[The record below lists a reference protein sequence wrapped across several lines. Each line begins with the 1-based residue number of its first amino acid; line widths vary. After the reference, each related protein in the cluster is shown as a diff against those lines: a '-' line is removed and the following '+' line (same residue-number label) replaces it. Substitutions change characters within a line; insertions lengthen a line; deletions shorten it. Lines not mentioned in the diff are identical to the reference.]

1 MGDAAAD
8 LTADTLSLT
17 ANDGIGIGNSIE
29 TAAGAITARTID
41 PAALWANIVI
51 SNDNT
56 APTSLTASTVGI
68 GSWIQ
73 FNQTSGG
80 ELTLTD
86 VSTADG
92 HVNISADSGN
102 IVAAMVD
109 AGGPYNITLG
119 TTTSGD
125 VIVDD
130 VKALGN
136 KITINSDGSIKENPD
151 AGIDLTAT
159 DLELHAVTGI
169 GATDAIE
176 TDVASLE
183 AHSTTGD
190 IVIVEKDDVALKNI
204 LAHAGNIFLEATD
217 GGTTYDSGTIKAGS
231 STLTMI
237 QSSDLDI
244 SIFDFDNQTNT
255 DLMLQSTSG
264 SVTADTT
271 TADNA
276 ADQWKSIQAKA
287 AGNITLQGSDAGR
300 DVVIGTGTG
309 INPGGGHTFDG
320 VVTSTGGGVLIISD
334 NSGIYD
340 STSGITLDNV
350 AITGYSDGTRGV
362 DLPTG
367 FGKKAA
373 IVIIS
378 KEDLKLAENCTLTA
392 NGEYNPTVDERQ
404 DVLFF
409 EDGDAIDVA
418 IYLGSTQEIADEGNI
433 ELGSGVVSIDNTTG
447 VGTLVVDA
455 YDTVT
460 FTSAFE
466 NSLKQNGSSDV
477 KRIEV
482 VSRYSQ
488 DMAMARGADQGY
500 MLRLP
505 HADDL
510 RSLAGGEFVLY
521 GGVYALRGT
530 KDGKLLSL
538 AEILALVGPVPLIPP
553 IPLEPENR
561 GEVEE
566 ADTEA
571 LMQWLVEELGETAAQ
586 VYLARAY
593 PPSLNT
599 DLRHPYKE
607 VERLRN
613 FAAILKDPG
622 GTHIAA
628 LGRVVNEFVPPSVP
642 PSEEQMA
649 SIAEVFEL
657 HSNDGT
663 HYATAGQ
670 WLDALAEYVA
680 ILNTKIGWPADKSIA
695 FVMGKYR
702 TAITEASDVSVVA
715 FIQMHLE
722 GLGG

>member
-1 MGDAAAD
+1 MDDATLTARTVTAGGPDADDNILLTTTTSGSVIVDDITALGNTITINSAGAIEENPDGEAD
-8 LTADTLSLT
+8 LTAS
-17 ANDGIGIGNSIE
+17 
-29 TAAGAITARTID
+29 
-41 PAALWANIVI
+41 
-51 SNDNT
+51 
-56 APTSLTASTVGI
+56 
-68 GSWIQ
+68 
-73 FNQTSGG
+73 
-80 ELTLTD
+80 ELIL
-86 VSTADG
+86 
-92 HVNISADSGN
+92 
-102 IVAAMVD
+102 D
-109 AGGPYNITLG
+109 A
-119 TTTSGD
+119 
-125 VIVDD
+125 
-130 VKALGN
+130 K
-136 KITINSDGSIKENPD
+136 
-151 AGIDLTAT
+151 
-159 DLELHAVTGI
+159 TGI
-169 GATDAIE
+169 GTQGAIE
-176 TDVASLE
+176 TDISSLT
-183 AHSTTGD
+183 AHSSTGD
-190 IVIVEKDDVALKNI
+190 IVIVEKDGMELQDI
-204 LAHAGNIFLEATD
+204 LADAGSIYLEATGGGMTYG
-217 GGTTYDSGTIKAGS
+217 GGTITAGA
-231 STLTMI
+231 STLTMV
-237 QSSDLDI
+237 QQDSLDLK
-244 SIFDFDNQTNT
+244 DFTFANQNGT
-255 DLMLQSTSG
+255 DFMAEITGSG
-264 SVTADTT
+264 SSFTAIDTAT
-271 TADNA
+271 PGVDDNA
-276 ADQWKSIQAKA
+276 ADQWQSIQAKTTA
-287 AGNITLQGSDAGR
+287 ADSGNITLHGLDPAR
-300 DVVIGTGTG
+300 DIVIGTGTG

-320 VVTSTGGGVLIISD
+320 VVTSTGGGVSIISD
-334 NSGIYD
+334 NQGIVNGWN
-340 STSGITLDNV
+340 STNGTTLDNV
-350 AITGYSDGTRGV
+350 TITGYSDGTKGV
-362 DLPTG
+362 DLPAE

-378 KEDLKLAENCTLTA
+378 KEDLKLAENCHLTA
-392 NGEYNPTVDERQ
+392 NGEYNPTADERQ
-404 DVLFF
+404 DVLFY

-418 IYLGSTQEIADEGNI
+418 IYLGSTQQIADEGNI
-433 ELGSGVVSIDNTTG
+433 ELGSGAVSIDNTAG

-466 NSLKQNGSSDV
+466 NSLKPGGGSSTV
-477 KRIEV
+477 KRLEV

-488 DMAMARGADQGY
+488 DLAMARGADQSY
-500 MLRLP
+500 VLRLP
-505 HADDL
+505 RADNP
-510 RSLAGGEFVLY
+510 RSLAGEQFVLY

-530 KDGKLLSL
+530 SDGMLLTL

-553 IPLEPENR
+553 IHLEPENR

-566 ADTEA
+566 ADAEA

-628 LGRVVNEFVPPSVP
+628 LGRVVNEFVSPSVP

-649 SIAEVFEL
+649 SIAEAFAL

-670 WLDALAEYVA
+670 WLDALAEYVG

-695 FVMGKYR
+695 FVMGKYS